1 MLRWKSLGNISNDRD
16 LISVLGP
23 APSGEAS
30 ESFPAPPGGP
40 DERGAGAPS
49 VCVRPRREARS
60 GDAPSFTS
68 QERVLQVRLGAT
80 PGTHPRG
87 RHTSSPS
94 GELYVEARDPP
105 PPAPDGGSC
114 HPSPGGFPHNFA

>member
-1 MLRWKSLGNISNDRD
+1 MLRWMSSGNIFNDRD

-60 GDAPSFTS
+60 GDAPSLTS
-68 QERVLQVRLGAT
+68 QEGVFT
-80 PGTHPRG
+80 
-87 RHTSSPS
+87 
-94 GELYVEARDPP
+94 GE
-105 PPAPDGGSC
+105 
-114 HPSPGGFPHNFA
+114 PGGHSGHPPEGAPHVIPLG